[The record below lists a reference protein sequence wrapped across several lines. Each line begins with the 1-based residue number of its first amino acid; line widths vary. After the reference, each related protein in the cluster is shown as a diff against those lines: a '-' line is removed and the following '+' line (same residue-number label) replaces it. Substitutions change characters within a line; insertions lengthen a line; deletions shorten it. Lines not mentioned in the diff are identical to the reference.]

1 MLSSQ
6 ISYQIIRSS
15 RKTMSLEIKADGS
28 VVVRAPLRLSEAKIQ
43 KFVEEKQEWI
53 LKNLEKIQKR
63 DAQKENV
70 QKLSALERQHLQNK
84 ACVVIPRRVAYYAE
98 KLGVSYGK
106 ITLRQQKTR
115 WGSCAANGNLNFNW
129 LLILA
134 PPEVL
139 DYVVVHELCHRRE
152 MNHSQA
158 FWKEVEKIL
167 PDYRERQKWL
177 KDNGWRLMEEGFYG
191 KKRKKMVR
199 FAYCNRIF
207 MCILCTGSGCVQAS
221 QITGKR
227 HTACKQQWEK
237 STA

>member
-1 MLSSQ
+1 MLNER

-15 RKTMSLEIKADGS
+15 RRTLSLEIKADGTIL
-28 VVVRAPLRLSEAKIQ
+28 VRAPLRLSEARIR

-63 DAQKENV
+63 DEQKEQV
-70 QKLSALERQHLQNK
+70 ARLSAIERQHLQNK
-84 ACVVIPRRVAYYAE
+84 ACVVIPKRVAYFAE
-98 KLGVSYGK
+98 KIGVTYGK

-134 PPEVL
+134 PPGVL

-158 FWKEVEKIL
+158 FWKEVEAIL

-177 KDNGWRLMEEGFYG
+177 KDNGWRLMEVGF
-191 KKRKKMVR
+191 
-199 FAYCNRIF
+199 
-207 MCILCTGSGCVQAS
+207 S
-221 QITGKR
+221 
-227 HTACKQQWEK
+227 
-237 STA
+237 